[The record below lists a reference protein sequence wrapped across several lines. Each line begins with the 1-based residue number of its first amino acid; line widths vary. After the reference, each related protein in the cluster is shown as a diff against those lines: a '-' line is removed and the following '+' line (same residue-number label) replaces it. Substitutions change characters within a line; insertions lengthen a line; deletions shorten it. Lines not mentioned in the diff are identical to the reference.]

1 MRIAVISDI
10 HSNIYALDK
19 VIEDIKSKNVDMI
32 ICTGDLVGYGT
43 RPNEVI
49 HKMKEEKILTIMG
62 NYDDAI
68 GNLKIV
74 CGCDYKDPKDA
85 EKASL
90 SMHFTSYETTD
101 ENKKYLRNLPKEA
114 TFTFNNKTIRFVH
127 GSTRVI
133 NEYLKENSKEAEEV
147 MNELVE
153 DILVCGHTHIPYA
166 KYYGEKLLV
175 NAGSVG
181 KPKTNKPDANY
192 VIIEICDTNVEVEII
207 EVSYNFEKM
216 AKEIAVRGHR
226 DEASLGIRFVKH
238 TRTEFTE
245 TSRNGWSRTV
255 MDNGTI
261 VLMTSPYQSRFAGK
275 VIEEL
280 LLQKLPYLR
289 NFTVSVYEIYDK
301 KQDLIFIKNPE
312 KAEHNCDVSL
322 YVSAGDLLSRKT
334 GTELLKRHK
343 DYWHD
348 YGNGKYDDAT
358 EKFLVGPF
366 VQSFLA
372 ATQEFADKEEN

>member
-1 MRIAVISDI
+1 MKIAVISDI

-19 VIEDIKSKNVDMI
+19 VIDDIKSKNVDMVV
-32 ICTGDLVGYGT
+32 CTGDLVGYGT

-74 CGCDYKDPKDA
+74 CGCDYPDPKDA
-85 EKASL
+85 EKAGL
-90 SMHFTSYETTD
+90 SMHFTSQETTD

-114 TFTFNNKTIRFVH
+114 IFTFNNKTIRFVH
-127 GSTRVI
+127 G
-133 NEYLKENSKEAEEV
+133 KENSKEAEEV

-192 VIIEICDTNVEVEII
+192 VIIDISDSSVEVEII

-216 AKEIAVRGHR
+216 AKEI
-226 DEASLGIRFVKH
+226 
-238 TRTEFTE
+238 
-245 TSRNGWSRTV
+245 
-255 MDNGTI
+255 
-261 VLMTSPYQSRFAGK
+261 
-275 VIEEL
+275 
-280 LLQKLPYLR
+280 
-289 NFTVSVYEIYDK
+289 
-301 KQDLIFIKNPE
+301 
-312 KAEHNCDVSL
+312 
-322 YVSAGDLLSRKT
+322 
-334 GTELLKRHK
+334 
-343 DYWHD
+343 
-348 YGNGKYDDAT
+348 
-358 EKFLVGPF
+358 
-366 VQSFLA
+366 
-372 ATQEFADKEEN
+372 EENEILPNDFARLIREGSAK